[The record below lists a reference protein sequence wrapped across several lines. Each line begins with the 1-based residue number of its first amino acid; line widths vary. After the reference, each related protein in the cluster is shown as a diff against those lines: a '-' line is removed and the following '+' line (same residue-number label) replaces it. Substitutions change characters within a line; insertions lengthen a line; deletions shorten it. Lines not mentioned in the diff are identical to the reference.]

1 MPLAWPIRFEYS
13 FCHWI
18 GPTLDS
24 IQCDKVSANGLETSC
39 FVMKTYSFFRKSH
52 WKIFLVTVSW
62 HRWKFCS
69 HWKCFHCRLNEKGQ
83 LITHWSPSNME
94 FQAFRTLWRMTT
106 WEWSSDIAHLPGCI
120 PTWATPGGEGG
131 TSTTHSCI
139 LRTVCAPLCMQTSV
153 SRTGSTHG
161 HWNGSMCQRLMNLQ
175 LLGKP
180 PFRIRKRQLHFFSES
195 DGTHNSSWKSWMLFL
210 HVENVWCGDCNVGA
224 V

>member
-1 MPLAWPIRFEYS
+1 MKRDSWLLTGLHQTWNFKHFGHYGGWQLGS
-13 FCHWI
+13 
-18 GPTLDS
+18 GVPT
-24 IQCDKVSANGLETSC
+24 
-39 FVMKTYSFFRKSH
+39 
-52 WKIFLVTVSW
+52 
-62 HRWKFCS
+62 
-69 HWKCFHCRLNEKGQ
+69 
-83 LITHWSPSNME
+83 SPTCQGA
-94 FQAFRTLWRMTT
+94 FQPGR
-106 WEWSSDIAHLPGCI
+106 HL
-120 PTWATPGGEGG
+120 GGGGG

-180 PFRIRKRQLHFFSES
+180 PFRVRKRQLHVFSES